1 MHGLLEVRGK
11 KHFSSTLEDR
21 HLPLGLSSTAHLL
34 ESICIQKLL
43 PTWPHS
49 LQKPS
54 PILLQKGNWVRR
66 IYFGSHH
73 LIYLPVW
80 FFCCFQRQIRI
91 APIIFSSHPSLS
103 PRVTLPFW
111 FSNFPPSNSTTLLL
125 FVHSY
130 LTVLYKLSHRH
141 THNALTYF
149 FAVCD

>member
-91 APIIFSSHPSLS
+91 APIIFSSHPSLPLGS
-103 PRVTLPFW
+103 LFLFGSLTSHPQ
-111 FSNFPPSNSTTLLL
+111 TLLL
-125 FVHSY
+125 YYF
-130 LTVLYKLSHRH
+130 LCTLVLQFYINFH
-141 THNALTYF
+141 TDTHTML
-149 FAVCD
+149 